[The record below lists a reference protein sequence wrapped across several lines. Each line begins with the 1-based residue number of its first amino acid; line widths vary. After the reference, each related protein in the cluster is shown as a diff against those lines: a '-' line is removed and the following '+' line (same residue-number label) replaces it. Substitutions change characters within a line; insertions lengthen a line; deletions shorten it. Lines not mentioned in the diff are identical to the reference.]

1 MPAPDPA
8 LQRDRTPAPAT
19 PRHSR
24 HHPVRILV
32 LGSLGVFV
40 VFLDTTIVNVA
51 FATMSRSFDTT
62 TSHMAWVLNA
72 YSLAFAAA
80 LIPAGRLADRYG
92 RKRLF
97 LVGAAGFALM
107 SALCGLA
114 PNADVLIA
122 GRALQAVFA
131 ALIVPTS
138 LALILPEF
146 PEAKRPMAVG
156 TWGAMGGAAAALGP
170 TLGALLTEYADWR
183 WIFLVNVP
191 VCLAI
196 IAFGAPI
203 LRESRDPQAGGVPDP
218 LAVVLVAAIP
228 ATLSYAIIEG
238 PRSGWDSARVLVCF
252 AVAVL
257 LTPLLLRRSATAAR
271 PVIDLALFRVRQFRL
286 VNASVLSFAVAFYG
300 ILLGNIVFLQT
311 VWGYS
316 VLRAAL
322 ANAPGPLLVALVAR
336 WASGLAF
343 RIGYRQVLLIGGASW
358 AAGTALLATG
368 VGDSPHWVAH
378 WLPAI
383 LLTGLGIGLTL
394 PVQSGA
400 AVQSLPP
407 GRYGIGSAISQ
418 SFRQL

>member
-1 MPAPDPA
+1 M
-8 LQRDRTPAPAT
+8 
-19 PRHSR
+19 
-24 HHPVRILV
+24 
-32 LGSLGVFV
+32 
-40 VFLDTTIVNVA
+40 
-51 FATMSRSFDTT
+51 
-62 TSHMAWVLNA
+62 
-72 YSLAFAAA
+72 
-80 LIPAGRLADRYG
+80 
-92 RKRLF
+92 
-97 LVGAAGFALM
+97 
-107 SALCGLA
+107 
-114 PNADVLIA
+114 
-122 GRALQAVFA
+122 
-131 ALIVPTS
+131 
-138 LALILPEF
+138 
-146 PEAKRPMAVG
+146 
-156 TWGAMGGAAAALGP
+156 
-170 TLGALLTEYADWR
+170 
-183 WIFLVNVP
+183 FLVNVP

-218 LAVVLVAAIP
+218 LAVVLVAAVP
-228 ATLSYAIIEG
+228 AGLSYAIIEG

-252 AVAVL
+252 AAAVL

-271 PVIDLALFRVRQFRL
+271 PVLDLALFRVRQFRL
-286 VNASVLSFAVAFYG
+286 VNASILSFAVAFYG

-343 RIGYRQVLLIGGASW
+343 RIGFRQVLLIGGASW

-368 VGDSPHWVAH
+368 VGDSPHWVTH
-378 WLPAI
+378 WLPAT

-418 SFRQL
+418 SFRQLGAVLGISLFVAVVGDARGNALLAYQHIWWAFGAIGLGSSLLPFLPRLRRETHPASTTSATPQAVSPSLDS